1 VQGECDKA
9 HFLPSRFP
17 DIEGVITLKLRF
29 TVRISHLA
37 ICVLLQMALLTPSA
51 KAAELLVFAAA
62 SMKNALDEAD
72 AAYKAA
78 GGSAVTASYASSSV
92 LAKQIEQAAPADIF
106 ISADS
111 DWMDY
116 VATRKLI
123 KADSRANLVANRLVL
138 IAPKASDAK
147 IEIAPNFPLA
157 AALGEG
163 KLSMGDPGSVP
174 AGLYGKAALTKLG
187 VWEQVRRHVIGA
199 ENVRAALAFVSRGEA
214 PFGIV
219 YETDAKIDPGVKVI
233 GVFPEDSH
241 DPIVYPVAI
250 TQQSHND
257 EAGRYLAY
265 LESPAARE
273 IFQKYGFTTPR

>member
-1 VQGECDKA
+1 M
-9 HFLPSRFP
+9 
-17 DIEGVITLKLRF
+17 TL
-29 TVRISHLA
+29 RISHLA
-37 ICVLLQMALLTPSA
+37 ICVLLQIGFLDQAA

-92 LAKQIEQAAPADIF
+92 LAKQIEQAAPADVF

-116 VATRKLI
+116 VATRNLI
-123 KADSRANLVANRLVL
+123 KLDSRANLVANRLVL
-138 IAPKASDAK
+138 IAPKTSDAR
-147 IEIAPNFPLA
+147 IEIGPNFPLA

-187 VWEQVRRHVIGA
+187 VWEQVRTKVIGA
-199 ENVRAALAFVSRGEA
+199 ENVRSALAFVSRGEA

-219 YETDAKIDPGVKVI
+219 YETDARIDSNVHIVGI
-233 GVFPEDSH
+233 FPEDSH
-241 DPIVYPVAI
+241 TPIRYPVAAVASSKNADAAKFI
-250 TQQSHND
+250 
-257 EAGRYLAY
+257 AY
-265 LESPAARE
+265 LDTPAARTVFE
-273 IFQKYGFTTPR
+273 HYGFQVLAP

>member
-1 VQGECDKA
+1 M
-9 HFLPSRFP
+9 
-17 DIEGVITLKLRF
+17 
-29 TVRISHLA
+29 RIYHLA
-37 ICVLLQMALLTPSA
+37 ICVVLQMALVIHSA

-72 AAYKAA
+72 AAYKAV

-92 LAKQIEQAAPADIF
+92 LAKQIEQAAPADVF

-116 VATRKLI
+116 VATRNLI

-157 AALGEG
+157 AALDEG

-187 VWEQVRRHVIGA
+187 VWDQVRSHVIGA

-219 YETDAKIDPGVKVI
+219 YETDAKVDAGVRIV

-250 TQQSHND
+250 TQQSHHD
-257 EAGRYLAY
+257 EAGKYLAFVK
-265 LESPAARE
+265 SDAARA
-273 IFQKYGFTTPR
+273 IFQKFGFTKPEK

>member
-1 VQGECDKA
+1 
-9 HFLPSRFP
+9 
-17 DIEGVITLKLRF
+17 
-29 TVRISHLA
+29 LA

-72 AAYKAA
+72 AAYKSA

-116 VATRKLI
+116 VATRSLI

-138 IAPKASDAK
+138 IAPKMSDAK

-174 AGLYGKAALTKLG
+174 AGLYAKSALTKLG
-187 VWEQVRRHVIGA
+187 VWDQVRGHVIGA

-219 YETDAKIDPGVKVI
+219 YETDAKIDPGVRIV
-233 GVFPEDSH
+233 GVFPENSH

-250 TQQSHND
+250 TAQSHND
-257 EAGRYLAY
+257 EAGKYLAF
-265 LESPAARE
+265 LKSSAARE
-273 IFQKYGFTTPR
+273 IFQKYGFIMPR

>member
-1 VQGECDKA
+1 M
-9 HFLPSRFP
+9 
-17 DIEGVITLKLRF
+17 TL
-29 TVRISHLA
+29 RISHLA
-37 ICVLLQMALLTPSA
+37 ICVLLQIGFLDQAA

-92 LAKQIEQAAPADIF
+92 LAKQIEQAAPADVF

-116 VATRKLI
+116 VATRNLI
-123 KADSRANLVANRLVL
+123 KLDSRANLVANRLVL
-138 IAPKASDAK
+138 IAPKTSDAR
-147 IEIAPNFPLA
+147 IEIGPNFPLA

-187 VWEQVRRHVIGA
+187 VWEQVRTKVIGA
-199 ENVRAALAFVSRGEA
+199 ENVRSALAFVSRGEA

-219 YETDAKIDPGVKVI
+219 YETDAKIDPGVRIVA
-233 GVFPEDSH
+233 VFPENSH

-250 TQQSHND
+250 TQQSHHD
-257 EAGRYLAY
+257 EAGKYLAF
-265 LESPAARE
+265 LKSDIARA
-273 IFQKYGFTTPR
+273 IFQKYGFANPEK